1 MIVGGVAAGIHGAT
15 RVTEDLD
22 ICPEWSEPNLGRLAA
37 ALTELRGQLSVGPGE
52 SVPVSHIDGVL
63 ISRME
68 IGTWATIA
76 GRFDVLR
83 YISTKPQAT
92 ADYAQLRPAAVRAAI
107 GGHEVIVAGLDA
119 IIAAKRAANRPKDL
133 EALPELEQIAA
144 HRPAPRAAESPTA
157 ASSKRP
163 PQAPTPPSP
172 RRPIPE

>member
-1 MIVGGVAAGIHGAT
+1 VIVGGVAAGIHGAT

-22 ICPEWSEPNLGRLAA
+22 ICPEWSEQNLGRLAA
-37 ALTELRGQLSVGPGE
+37 ALTELQGQLSVGPNE
-52 SVPVSHIDGVL
+52 SVAVPHIDGVL

-68 IGTWATIA
+68 IGTWATTA

-83 YISTKPQAT
+83 YISTNAQA
-92 ADYAQLRPAAVRAAI
+92 AGYEHLRPTALRAAI

-144 HRPAPRAAESPTA
+144 HRPASRAAESQTTL
-157 ASSKRP
+157 SSKRP
-163 PQAPTPPSP
+163 PQPPAPPSSGAP
-172 RRPIPE
+172 SRSR

>member
-37 ALTELRGQLSVGPGE
+37 ALTELRGQLSVGPDE
-52 SVPVSHIDGVL
+52 SVPVPHIDGVL

-68 IGTWATIA
+68 IGTWATTA

-83 YISTKPQAT
+83 YISTNPKAA
-92 ADYAQLRPAAVRAAI
+92 ADYEHLCPAAVRAAI
-107 GGHEVIVAGLDA
+107 GGHQVIVAGLDA

-133 EALPELEQIAA
+133 ETLPELERIAA
-144 HRPAPRAAESPTA
+144 RQPATTCGESQTDFDD
-157 ASSKRP
+157 
-163 PQAPTPPSP
+163 
-172 RRPIPE
+172 